1 MHPSGKI
8 AEYGRKT
15 LKKMTRVSKD
25 DHFSMQEI
33 VSLVEHGCKVIQLDE
48 PVLMR
53 HPEVKTHYSKK

>member
-1 MHPSGKI
+1 
-8 AEYGRKT
+8 
-15 LKKMTRVSKD
+15 MTRVSKD

-53 HPEVKTHYSKK
+53 HPEVKLTIPKNRQMK

>member
-1 MHPSGKI
+1 
-8 AEYGRKT
+8 
-15 LKKMTRVSKD
+15 MTRVSKD

-53 HPEVKTHYSKK
+53 HPQVKLAIPKDRKMK